1 MVIITEKYSERSKLY
16 VYEGAPSNVLRVPI
30 DGDEILFWENPTGDF
45 YVVTE
50 VVTSGNT
57 GKSIIFIN
65 FDVFKNG
72 FFVCRKP
79 RTNEINLLE
88 KCREDKSLK
97 INT

>member
-1 MVIITEKYSERSKLY
+1 MGMITENFSEKSKLY

-30 DGDEILFWENPTGDF
+30 DDDEILFWENATGDF

-50 VVTSGNT
+50 VVASGNT
-57 GKSIIFIN
+57 GKSIIFTN
-65 FDVFKNG
+65 PDVFKNG

-79 RTNEINLLE
+79 CINEINLLE